1 MPASKTPMGSVPDS
15 SQPIVAESIEAA
27 ADVIPVVEE
36 VSEPDI
42 DESDVKELEE
52 TQKVPYSRFK
62 DKVDESKRL
71 KEELDQTHRKHQDDI
86 QRLIQEREALKAQP
100 KYEESEI
107 LDVDDE
113 ATKQIRELRKIV
125 EKQSKDLENLT
136 YRSREADL
144 SAQLAS
150 LKKTYPDLDDLEVFG
165 WKKTKPQEDLATL
178 AELSHNKLNK
188 RVSQKI
194 QTMLESKKAKAKN
207 AVPLKTT
214 IEKMKASEKPKTV
227 KEASSLLRRL
237 IGN

>member
-15 SQPIVAESIEAA
+15 SQPAVEAKADIE
-27 ADVIPVVEE
+27 DVIPVVEE

-150 LKKTYPDLDDLEVFG
+150 LKKTYPDLDDLEVLG